1 MPIRSILVPI
11 RGTDQDIH
19 AIRSALRVARL
30 EEAHVDVAFARATTD
45 DLVAAWVGYGLAAP
59 VPTYIGDMQDGV
71 QQHERIAGKLVEKAA
86 SEFGI
91 PVVSQRDAAAR
102 RPSISLL
109 VMPGILSQVVA
120 TVGAFY
126 DLIVYEREPE
136 GVDIEPFDDLVLE
149 AGLLGARRPCF
160 LAPKLVRETFPS
172 QVVVGWSGSVEGAQA
187 VSAALPFLRQ
197 ADNIHIVR
205 VCDAGAPP
213 AGEYSLIDYLRWHD
227 LPAELHH
234 VPSGLNPV
242 ATALLNKATELQAD
256 LLVMGGFT
264 HGPVRQNFF
273 GGVTRDILRHA
284 PMPVLM
290 AH

>member
-1 MPIRSILVPI
+1 MPIRSILVPV

-19 AIRSALRVARL
+19 AIRSAMRMARQ
-30 EEAHVDVAFARATTD
+30 EEAHVDVAFARATAD

-59 VPTYIGDMQDGV
+59 IPTYIGDMRDSV

-91 PVVSQRDAAAR
+91 EVVSHRDPAGR
-102 RPSISLL
+102 RPSVSL
-109 VMPGILSQVVA
+109 VVVPGILSQAVA
-120 TVGAFY
+120 TLGAFY

-136 GVDIEPFDDLVLE
+136 GVDMEPFDDLVLE
-149 AGLLGARRPCF
+149 AGLLSARRPCF

-172 QVVVGWSGSVEGAQA
+172 QVVVAWSGSVEGAQA
-187 VSAALPFLRQ
+187 VSAALTFLRQ

-205 VCDAGAPP
+205 VCDPGTPP
-213 AGEYSLIDYLRWHD
+213 AGEYSLIDYLRWHE
-227 LPAELHH
+227 LKAELHH
-234 VPSGLNPV
+234 VPQGLNSV
-242 ATALLNKATELQAD
+242 ATALLNKATDLQAD

-264 HGPVRQNFF
+264 HGPARQNLF